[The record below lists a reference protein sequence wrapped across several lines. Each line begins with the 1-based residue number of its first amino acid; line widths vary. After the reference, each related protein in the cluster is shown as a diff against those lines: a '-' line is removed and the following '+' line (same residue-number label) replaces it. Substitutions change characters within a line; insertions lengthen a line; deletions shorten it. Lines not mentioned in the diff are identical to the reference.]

1 MRLAGL
7 VKGGYYPT
15 PMRCVDLVANL
26 VMVQKHMNTESQEAI
41 RILDPCCGPGDA
53 CERLAARLASK
64 TKAEIRTYGVELEQ
78 ERAQKARD
86 QMDFALSSDLFQA
99 MIANNAFQ
107 VLYLNPPYDF
117 DSEDKRVEHAFLMH
131 CTRYLV
137 GGGLL
142 MLVVPRHRLSVS
154 AKYLAANYDRLEC
167 RRFPDPEYDNFDQVI
182 LMGNRRMQPEVN
194 KYGEDKI
201 LNWARCPTEQM
212 KTLEDET
219 AGVLIAIPTGERTDL
234 LFTIRS
240 VKPGA
245 GRSRG
250 QEIRTLDQS
259 DNQGQPV
266 AVAHSEGPAIDAP
279 ETGPHGDAGRRWVP
293 GQPLP
298 GGQRQAN
305 PGQGPDRQE
314 DGDGQRQRGR
324 GGLAGPDVHH
334 HPDAGPGHR
343 EIPGRADPEQEEP
356 ANLHRGIGAPFRAK
370 AQSESSTERNRG
382 ARNDHSPSGNKSP
395 GGRQPE
401 QGERNVGPPQQ
412 EPANPERSPPDG
424 QRQ

>member
-7 VKGGYYPT
+7 AKGGYYPT
-15 PMRCVDLVANL
+15 PIRCVDLVANL

-78 ERAQKARD
+78 ERAQKARE
-86 QMDFALSSDLFQA
+86 QMDFALSSDLFQS

-137 GGGLL
+137 SGGLL
-142 MLVVPRHRLSVS
+142 MLVVPRHRLVVS

-194 KYGEDKI
+194 PYGEEKI

-219 AGVLIAIPTGERTDL
+219 TIGVLISIPTGERTDL

-240 VKPGA
+240 VNPAQAAAEARKSGLWTNQTIKDSLWPSHTVKVQPLMPLRQGHMAMLVAA
-245 GRSRG
+245 GFLDNLCMEAKGKRILVKGRTVKKMEMVSANEDEEVWQDRMYTT
-250 QEIRTLDQS
+250 IRTLDL
-259 DNQGQPV
+259 D
-266 AVAHSEGPAIDAP
+266 
-279 ETGPHGDAGRRWVP
+279 TGKFQDV
-293 GQPLP
+293 QT
-298 GGQRQAN
+298 QNKKSRQ
-305 PGQGPDRQE
+305 
-314 DGDGQRQRGR
+314 
-324 GGLAGPDVHH
+324 
-334 HPDAGPGHR
+334 
-343 EIPGRADPEQEEP
+343 I
-356 ANLHRGIGAPFRAK
+356 
-370 AQSESSTERNRG
+370 STE
-382 ARNDHSPSGNKSP
+382 
-395 GGRQPE
+395 E
-401 QGERNVGPPQQ
+401 
-412 EPANPERSPPDG
+412 
-424 QRQ
+424 